1 MDWKNIIESLL
12 EAKLSQKEI
21 GLRAN
26 CSQNTIWMLL
36 HEKTSNPS
44 YATGKALI
52 ELYTEVCELKAVQ
65 CHQAAQEKSCRT

>member
-12 EAKLSQKEI
+12 DAKLSQKEI
-21 GLRAN
+21 GQRAN

-36 HEKTSNPS
+36 HGKTSNPS

-52 ELYTEVCELKAVQ
+52 ELHKEVFEPEAFQ
-65 CHQAAQEKSCRT
+65 CHQAVQEQPCRT